1 MKKYI
6 KILFLTLILLSICF
20 ATNVYASEL
29 EMKQLDIDATVNLD
43 GSMEVVETWKIHVD
57 ETNT

>member
-29 EMKQLDIDATVNLD
+29 EMKQLDI
-43 GSMEVVETWKIHVD
+43 SC
-57 ETNT
+57 